1 LNPRGDLSPPTRLA
15 GEHLRPLGQPSGI
28 GVYECPEHALTGT
41 FAGVTPV
48 EALERIAELL
58 MRGRAPSYRVQAF
71 RRAAREISHMPEEEL
86 RRLADSGRLTDV
98 PGVGEKTAAVIV
110 EALRGETPEYLTK
123 LLRDLPEPGTDEG
136 EALRV
141 QLKGDL
147 HSHSD
152 WSDGGDTIAAM
163 AGKARDLGHEYLAL
177 TDHSPRLTIA
187 NGLTA
192 DRLREQLEVVHALN
206 DDLAP
211 FRILT
216 GVEVDI
222 LDCGALDHDEELLA
236 RVDVVVASVHSK
248 LRMDADAMTR
258 RMVAAV
264 ASPHVDVLGHCTG
277 RLLTGRGRP
286 ESTFDEDVVIEAC
299 RHFDTALEIN
309 CRPERLDPP
318 KRILTKAVEAGLRVA
333 ISTDAHAVEQLEW
346 QPYGTDRAA
355 TCGVTADRVVNAMPA
370 DDLLAWCASHPTL

>member
-1 LNPRGDLSPPTRLA
+1 M
-15 GEHLRPLGQPSGI
+15 
-28 GVYECPEHALTGT
+28 
-41 FAGVTPV
+41 TPV

-58 MRGRAPSYRVQAF
+58 MRGRAPAYRQQAF
-71 RRAAREISHMPEEEL
+71 RRAAREISRVPDAEL
-86 RRLADSGRLTDV
+86 QRLADTKRLTDI
-98 PGVGEKTAAVIV
+98 PGVGEKTATVIS
-110 EALRGETPEYLTK
+110 EALRGETPQYLQD
-123 LLRDLPEPGTDEG
+123 LLGNTPEPGTDVG
-136 EALRV
+136 EALRAH
-141 QLKGDL
+141 LKGDL

-187 NGLTA
+187 HGLTVE
-192 DRLREQLEVVHALN
+192 RLREQLEVVDELN
-206 DDLAP
+206 ADLAP

-222 LDCGALDHDEELLA
+222 LDDGALDQQEDLLA

-286 ESTFDEDVVIEAC
+286 ESTFDEDVVIAAC
-299 RHFDTALEIN
+299 ERFDTALEVN

-318 KRILTKAVEAGLRVA
+318 RRILAKAVEAGLRVA

-355 TCGVTADRVVNAMPA
+355 ACGVTADRVVNAMPA
-370 DDLLAWCASHPTL
+370 ADLLAWCGSHPTP

>member
-1 LNPRGDLSPPTRLA
+1 
-15 GEHLRPLGQPSGI
+15 
-28 GVYECPEHALTGT
+28 
-41 FAGVTPV
+41 VTPV
-48 EALERIAELL
+48 EALERIAEVM
-58 MRGRAPSYRVQAF
+58 MRGREPSYRVQAF
-71 RRAAREISHMPEEEL
+71 RRAAREVALVPDDEL
-86 RRLADSGRLTDV
+86 RRLADTGRLTDI
-98 PGVGEKTAAVIV
+98 PGVGKKTAAVIT
-110 EALRGETPEYLTK
+110 EALGGDTPSYLTK
-123 LLRDLPEPGTDEG
+123 LLGEIPQPGTDAG
-136 EALRV
+136 EALRA

-163 AGKARDLGHEYLAL
+163 AGKARDLGHDYLAL
-177 TDHSPRLTIA
+177 TDHSPRLKIA
-187 NGLTA
+187 NGLSA
-192 DRLREQLEVVHALN
+192 ERLREQLEVVSALN

-222 LDCGALDHDEELLA
+222 LEDGALDQHEELLT

-248 LRMDADAMTR
+248 LRMEADAMTQ

-277 RLLTGRGRP
+277 RLLVGRGRP
-286 ESTFDEDVVIEAC
+286 ESTFDEDVIIEAC
-299 RHFDTALEIN
+299 RQFDTALEVN

-318 KRILTKAVEAGLRVA
+318 KRILSKAVEAGLRIA
-333 ISTDAHAVEQLEW
+333 ISTDAHATEQLEW

-355 TCGVTADRVVNAMPA
+355 ECGVTPEQVVNAMSA
-370 DDLLAWCASHPTL
+370 DDLLAWCCSHPTP

>member
-1 LNPRGDLSPPTRLA
+1 M
-15 GEHLRPLGQPSGI
+15 
-28 GVYECPEHALTGT
+28 
-41 FAGVTPV
+41 TPV

-58 MRGRAPSYRVQAF
+58 MRGREPSYRVQAF
-71 RRAAREISHMPEEEL
+71 RRAAREISTIPDEEL
-86 RRLADSGRLTDV
+86 NRLAEAGRLTDV

-110 EALRGETPEYLTK
+110 EALNGDTPAYLTK
-123 LLRDLPEPGTDEG
+123 LMGDIPEPGTDAG
-136 EALRV
+136 EALRAL
-141 QLKGDL
+141 LKGDL

-163 AGKARDLGHEYLAL
+163 AGKARDLGHDYFAL
-177 TDHSPRLTIA
+177 TDHSPRLKIA

-192 DRLREQLEVVHALN
+192 DRLREQLEIVTALN

-216 GVEVDI
+216 GVECDI
-222 LDCGALDHDEELLA
+222 LEDGALDQSEELLSI
-236 RVDVVVASVHSK
+236 VDVVVASVHSK

-277 RLLTGRGRP
+277 RLLVGRGGGRP
-286 ESTFDEDVVIEAC
+286 ESTFDEDIVIEAC
-299 RHFDTALEIN
+299 RQFDTALEVN

-318 KRILTKAVEAGLRVA
+318 KRILTKAVEAGLRIA
-333 ISTDAHAVEQLEW
+333 ISTDAHATEQLEW
-346 QPYGTDRAA
+346 QAYGTDRAA
-355 TCGVTADRVVNAMPA
+355 ECGVKGDRVVNAMPVA
-370 DDLLAWCASHPTL
+370 DLLEWCSAHPTP

>member
-1 LNPRGDLSPPTRLA
+1 
-15 GEHLRPLGQPSGI
+15 
-28 GVYECPEHALTGT
+28 
-41 FAGVTPV
+41 
-48 EALERIAELL
+48 
-58 MRGRAPSYRVQAF
+58 MRGREPSYRVQAF
-71 RRAAREISHMPEEEL
+71 RRAAREVSRVPDEEL
-86 RRLADSGRLTDV
+86 RQLVATGRLTDI
-98 PGVGEKTAAVIV
+98 PGVGKKTAAIV
-110 EALRGETPEYLTK
+110 MEVLETGESAYLTK
-123 LLRDLPEPGTDEG
+123 LQGEIPEPGTDAG
-136 EALRV
+136 EALRA

-152 WSDGGDTIAAM
+152 WSDGGDTIADM

-187 NGLTA
+187 HGLTA
-192 DRLREQLEVVHALN
+192 DRLREQLDVVAALN

-222 LDCGALDHDEELLA
+222 LDDGALDQHEELLS

-248 LRMDADAMTR
+248 LRMEHDPMTR

-277 RLLTGRGRP
+277 RMLVGRGRP
-286 ESTFDEDVVIEAC
+286 ESTFDEDVIIEAC
-299 RHFDTALEIN
+299 RTFDTALEVN

-318 KRILTKAVEAGLRVA
+318 KRILTKAAEAGLRIA
-333 ISTDAHAVEQLEW
+333 ISTDAHATDQLEW
-346 QPYGTDRAA
+346 QAYGTDRAA
-355 TCGVTADRVVNAMPA
+355 ECGVQAEQVVNAMGV
-370 DDLLAWCASHPTL
+370 DDLLAWCGSHPTP

>member
-1 LNPRGDLSPPTRLA
+1 
-15 GEHLRPLGQPSGI
+15 
-28 GVYECPEHALTGT
+28 
-41 FAGVTPV
+41 VTPE

-58 MRGRAPSYRVQAF
+58 MRGREPAYRVQAF
-71 RRAAREISHMPEEEL
+71 RRAAREISRVPDDEL
-86 RRLADSGRLTDV
+86 RRLADTDRLTDI
-98 PGVGEKTAAVIV
+98 PGVGKKTAAVIA
-110 EALRGETPEYLTK
+110 EALNGETPAYLTK
-123 LLRDLPEPGTDEG
+123 LLGEIPEPGTDAG
-136 EALRV
+136 EALRAH
-141 QLKGDL
+141 LKGDL

-177 TDHSPRLTIA
+177 TDHSPRLKIA
-187 NGLTA
+187 NGLSA
-192 DRLREQLEVVHALN
+192 DRLREQLEVVNALN

-216 GVEVDI
+216 GIEVDI
-222 LDCGALDHDEELLA
+222 LDDGALDQHEELLS

-277 RLLTGRGRP
+277 RLLVGRGGGRP
-286 ESTFDEDVVIEAC
+286 ESTFDEDVIIEAC
-299 RHFDTALEIN
+299 RQFDTALEVN

-318 KRILTKAVEAGLRVA
+318 KRILTKAVEAGLRIA
-333 ISTDAHAVEQLEW
+333 ISTDAHATEQLEW

-355 TCGVTADRVVNAMPA
+355 ACGVSADRVVNAMSA
-370 DDLLAWCASHPTL
+370 DHLLAWCGSHPAP